1 MLTNFTNS
9 FECIN
14 HFLEWFISTIWQLK
28 TSFMINGIKFVF
40 CRFKLPAYFFSL
52 VICLALQ
59 DDKLK
64 CKIQWET
71 ISLHL
76 SDFNKR
82 FSLSFGNDKKIFEL
96 LTYFMHLSSVEAF
109 QIMNSSLQFHFPRCY
124 WTFNRLIQLS
134 QYKNY
139 GTLSW
144 FH

>member
-64 CKIQWET
+64 SKIQWET

-82 FSLSFGNDKKIFEL
+82 FLVLETIQKSL

-109 QIMNSSLQFHFPRCY
+109 QIMNSSLPFHFPRCY